1 MMGCEFRGGDG
12 YRGEP
17 VHTLLMRFAW
27 ILALGVA
34 LAGCRASDSPITRAA
49 GSWQGQ
55 FQIDAVDGKADAAS
69 IKSEELDANLELYV
83 TGDKFELDAT
93 ARHQKFSVIGKWT
106 AAPGGRITMT
116 ADSYTFDNPTDEDQR
131 ALGLRS
137 RRVAGPAPAHRPRRH
152 PRPAGGPL
160 RVLAAD
166 SEVNG

>member
-1 MMGCEFRGGDG
+1 
-12 YRGEP
+12 
-17 VHTLLMRFAW
+17 MRFAW

-131 ALGLRS
+131 ALGLRLISPDQVRATFGHAFVLDESPDRRRLTGLVVTLGRLEGRFEFS
-137 RRVAGPAPAHRPRRH
+137 RPIPK
-152 PRPAGGPL
+152 
-160 RVLAAD
+160 
-166 SEVNG
+166 